1 MAGTAVAT
9 VAALV
14 NIISEVTGSAFPGQW
29 RINKTALMAGVAL
42 YFRMP
47 ALQCKAAG
55 FGMVKCCLFPFLC
68 LVTLLAVP
76 AIFTFVVII
85 ELMA

>member
-1 MAGTAVAT
+1 MAGTAVAAI
-9 VAALV
+9 AALV
-14 NIISEVTGSAFPGQW
+14 KVICEMTGSTFPGQW
-29 RINKTALMAGVAL
+29 RINKAALMAAVAL

-55 FGMVKCCLFPFLC
+55 FGMVKSRLFPFLC
-68 LVTLLAVP
+68 LVALLAVP
-76 AIFTFVVII
+76 AIFTLVMIV

>member
-14 NIISEVTGSAFPGQW
+14 NIISEVTGNTFPGQW
-29 RINKTALMAGVAL
+29 RINKTALMAAVAF

-55 FGMVKCCLFPFLC
+55 FGMVKCRLFPFLC

>member
-1 MAGTAVAT
+1 MASTAVAA

-14 NIISEVTGSAFPGQW
+14 NVISEVTGSTFPGRW
-29 RINKTALMAGVAL
+29 RINKAVLMAAVAL
-42 YFRMP
+42 YCRMP

-55 FGMVKCCLFPFLC
+55 FGMVKCCLFPFLR
-68 LVTLLAVP
+68 LVTLLAVS
-76 AIFTFVVII
+76 AIFTLVVIV

>member
-9 VAALV
+9 IAALV
-14 NIISEVTGSAFPGQW
+14 NVISEVTGSTFPGQR
-29 RINKTALMAGVAL
+29 RINKAALMAAVAL
-42 YFRMP
+42 NFRMP

-55 FGMVKCCLFPFLC
+55 LGMVKCRLIPFLC
-68 LVTLLAVP
+68 LVTLLAFP
-76 AIFTFVVII
+76 AIFTLVVIV

>member
-14 NIISEVTGSAFPGQW
+14 NVISEVTGSTFPGQW
-29 RINKTALMAGVAL
+29 RINKAALMATVAL
-42 YFRMP
+42 YFHMP

-55 FGMVKCCLFPFLC
+55 FGMVKCRLFPFLC
-68 LVTLLAVP
+68 LVTLLAVA
-76 AIFTFVVII
+76 AIFTFVVIV

>member
-14 NIISEVTGSAFPGQW
+14 NVISEVTGSTFPGQW
-29 RINKTALMAGVAL
+29 CINKADLMAAVAL

-47 ALQCKAAG
+47 ALQCKAVG
-55 FGMVKCCLFPFLC
+55 FGMVKCRLFPFPC
-68 LVTLLAVP
+68 LVTLLAVS
-76 AIFTFVVII
+76 AIFTFVVIV